1 MSVASARRVARI
13 LLWVALGT
21 FAVTVASV
29 LGADVLAWRHAAVLA
44 GVAGAALLLVA
55 LVVSVL
61 AVAASASPG
70 RLNGDVVRVG
80 SEVLIVDPRTG
91 RRVRYTIL
99 PDEQAAVAPD
109 ALPAS
114 SPVARALLGARPDDT
129 VEVVERTLRVDE
141 VIPPDR
147 SGQEA

>member
-1 MSVASARRVARI
+1 MSVAVARRAARI

-21 FAVTVASV
+21 FAVTVMGV
-29 LGADVLAWRHAAVLA
+29 LGADVRAGRHAAVLV
-44 GVAGAALLLVA
+44 GVAGGALLVVTLI
-55 LVVSVL
+55 VSVL
-61 AVAASASPG
+61 AAAASAAPG
-70 RLNGDVVRVG
+70 QLDGDVVRVG

-109 ALPAS
+109 ALPVS

-129 VEVVERTLRVDE
+129 VDVVERTLRVDE
-141 VIPPDR
+141 VIPPEG
-147 SGQEA
+147 SEQEA